1 MEITLKENERIDDL
15 QLKGLKIIQNTEGF
29 CFGMDAV
36 LLANFATVKRGA
48 KVADLGTGTGIIP
61 ILISGKSRAEIIYG
75 VEIQE
80 EVYEMACRSVEMN
93 GISDR
98 VNIINADI
106 KNIEDSLGK
115 NSFSVVT
122 SNPPY
127 MHADGVKNPDDRK
140 MISRHE
146 VKCNLDDVVR
156 AASLLLQ
163 ERGKFYMVHRPTR
176 LIDIITAGRKY
187 RMEPKVM
194 RFVHPRYGK
203 APNMILVEF
212 VKGGKPDL
220 KIMDPLYVYNEDG
233 SYTEEIN
240 EIYSNESIER

>member
-1 MEITLKENERIDDL
+1 MEITLKKNERIDDL

-98 VNIINADI
+98 VKIINADI

-127 MHADGVKNPDDRK
+127 MHVDGVKNPDDRK

-176 LIDIITAGRKY
+176 LIDIIMAGRKY

-233 SYTEEIN
+233 SYTDEIN